1 MTVDLDSLR
10 GPGEFPF
17 LKGKSFFELQRS
29 RYEEHHLF
37 KIFRMKGIP
46 SLGGNVFKE
55 GGGFLAHHLKL
66 VNTLFSLRKDRRME
80 DSRRERLL
88 GGCSKAGYD
97 PIA

>member
-46 SLGGNVFKE
+46 SLGGNVF
-55 GGGFLAHHLKL
+55 
-66 VNTLFSLRKDRRME
+66 
-80 DSRRERLL
+80 
-88 GGCSKAGYD
+88 
-97 PIA
+97 